1 MCGDYYI
8 CPLGPKPEEAYIVA
22 PARNMIYKYILVIPQ
37 KKSRFVHFTPAMCSR
52 VITAICIGNGLRF
65 QWNCRMPKIITC
77 NSVHINQNAG
87 HSKIIKH
94 RSKQS

>member
-1 MCGDYYI
+1 MLQFRYI
-8 CPLGPKPEEAYIVA
+8 LLPPQGFGPGGPKPEEAYIVA
-22 PARNMIYKYILVIPQ
+22 PARNMIYKYIIVIPQ
-37 KKSRFVHFTPAMCSR
+37 KKSRFVQFKPAMCSR

-65 QWNCRMPKIITC
+65 QWN
-77 NSVHINQNAG
+77 SVHINQNAV